1 MATEKIG
8 TMETTNIMTH
18 AEFAAR
24 LLREAASIFRSIGGG
39 DPASDDRADQ
49 FATLYEQMADL
60 VEKDP
65 LGKID
70 HEAD

>member
-1 MATEKIG
+1 
-8 TMETTNIMTH
+8 METTNIMTH

-24 LLREAASIFRSIGGG
+24 LLREAASIFRSIAGG
-39 DPASDDRADQ
+39 DPASDERTDQ
-49 FATLYEQMADL
+49 FATLYEQMADR
-60 VEKDP
+60 VEQDP

>member
-1 MATEKIG
+1 VATEKIG

-18 AEFAAR
+18 AEFAAT
-24 LLREAASIFRSIGGG
+24 LLRNAASIFRSIAGG
-39 DPASDDRADQ
+39 DPASNDRTDQ

-65 LGKID
+65 LGKIGHD
-70 HEAD
+70 EG

>member
-1 MATEKIG
+1 
-8 TMETTNIMTH
+8 METTNIMTY

-39 DPASDDRADQ
+39 DPASDDRRDQ
-49 FATLYEQMADL
+49 FAALYEQTADL
-60 VEKDP
+60 IEKDP